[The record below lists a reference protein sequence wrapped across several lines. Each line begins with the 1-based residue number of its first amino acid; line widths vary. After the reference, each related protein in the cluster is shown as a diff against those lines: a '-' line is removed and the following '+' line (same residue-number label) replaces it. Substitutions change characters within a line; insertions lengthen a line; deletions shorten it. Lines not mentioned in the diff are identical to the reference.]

1 MKYRFVLDASW
12 RLIAHELGIS
22 ALDILRGAGLP
33 EDAFSRDEFPL
44 SSEQFFAFWT
54 SLESLVGDPLFPLK
68 LGRIVVGSAFTPLVF
83 SALCSPDLHVATERL
98 SIYKRLAAPVYVE
111 PEALDDRLRVRVSWI
126 ESSTQPP
133 PSLLTMEFVL
143 LVQLARTATR
153 STVRP
158 LRISSTTPLESQ
170 DDYRAFFGTPVES
183 GDRQF
188 IDFSLDDAHR
198 PFLTSNDTM
207 WASFEPDLRRR
218 LGELDNTATTA
229 DRVRAALLEA
239 LPSGRT
245 SRGAVAKILAM
256 SERSLSRAL
265 RREGTTFRDLV
276 AAVRRELALHY
287 LTGSKVPSAEIAFLL
302 GYDDVNSFYR
312 AFRDWTGTT
321 PEQVRLERS
330 SPNAAAPSN

>member
-22 ALDILRGAGLP
+22 AVDILRGAGLP
-33 EDAFSRDEFPL
+33 EDAFSRDELPL
-44 SSEQFFAFWT
+44 SSEQFFAFWS
-54 SLESLVGDPLFPLK
+54 SLESRVDDPLFPLR
-68 LGRIVVGSAFTPLVF
+68 LGRILIGNAFSPLVF
-83 SALCSPDLHVATERL
+83 AALCSPDLGIALERL
-98 SIYKRLAAPVYVE
+98 STYKRLAAPVYLE
-111 PEALDDRLRVRVSWI
+111 PERLSDRLRVHVSWI
-126 ESSTQPP
+126 ESATLPP
-133 PSLLTMEFVL
+133 PSLLTMEFTL

-153 STVRP
+153 NHVHP
-158 LRISSTTPLESQ
+158 LRISSTAPIERLG
-170 DDYRAFFGTPVES
+170 DYETFFGVSVEF
-183 GDRQF
+183 GEQQF
-188 IDFSLDDAHR
+188 IDFSLDDAAR

-218 LGELDNTATTA
+218 LGELDSSATTA

-245 SRGAVAKILAM
+245 SRGAVAKMLAM

-265 RREGTTFRDLV
+265 RREDTTFRDLV

-287 LTGSKVPSAEIAFLL
+287 LEGSKVPSAEIAFLL

-312 AFRDWTGTT
+312 AFREWTGTT
-321 PEQVRLERS
+321 PERVRLETS
-330 SPNAAAPSN
+330 ASAPSN